1 MIDSYWVVRD
11 SDQDISHYGVKGMR
25 WGVRRY
31 QNEDGTLT
39 SLGRRREDLKDAQQ
53 RRVRGKQEKF
63 QKQVDV
69 GYATREF
76 NKEKTR
82 QRINAKGYK
91 KTKRQLANEKKYRD
105 QGFTEDEA
113 EIMAANRRRGVRIAM
128 AAGGVAIAALGAYA
142 AYRHYDRITDRLLS
156 AGSELGR
163 VGITDTEGLREGFYA
178 FRKGIKRDATNY
190 EGMYAKTLSDSGRK
204 VFRKSISATSDIK
217 IASERRAQKVLAKL
231 LENDEDARREVEF
244 GVSTVTK
251 RQELAERLARRD
263 LRRGRYDSKHV
274 YDYFNMG
281 IAGTNNEKR
290 DELNKKFYEA
300 LKKEGFGAVRDVN
313 DVRYSGYRSKDPLIF
328 FDTSKV
334 ATTKV
339 SQLYVTDIEKKNIK
353 AMIRNAGITF
363 AGYGALAYGLNT
375 GMRSVNK
382 KIERS
387 LVRRY
392 RKEHPNSEMTDSQI
406 LKSLNVT

>member
-11 SDQDISHYGVKGMR
+11 SDQDISHYGVKGMK

-39 SLGRRREDLKDAQQ
+39 SLGRRREDLKDAKQ
-53 RRVRGKQEKF
+53 RHVKGKQAKF
-63 QKQVDV
+63 QKRVDV
-69 GYATREF
+69 AYATREF

-105 QGFTEDEA
+105 QGFTNDEA

-128 AAGGVAIAALGAYA
+128 AAGGIAIAALGAYA

-190 EGMYAKTLSDSGRK
+190 EGMYAKALSKSGRK
-204 VFRKSISATSDIK
+204 VFRKSINATSDIK
-217 IASERRAQKVLAKL
+217 IASDRRAQKVLAKL

-244 GVSTVTK
+244 GVRTITK

-274 YDYFNMG
+274 YDFFNMG
-281 IAGTNNEKR
+281 ISGTDNEKR
-290 DELNKKFYEA
+290 AELNKKFYEA
-300 LKKEGFGAVRDVN
+300 LKKEGYGAVRDVN
-313 DVRYSGYRSKDPLIF
+313 DVRYSGYHSKDPLIF

-339 SQLYVTDIEKKNIK
+339 SQMYVTDIEKKNTK
-353 AMIRNAGITF
+353 AMIRNSGI
-363 AGYGALAYGLNT
+363 ALAKAGALGYAVNT

-382 KIERS
+382 KFEREI
-387 LVRRY
+387 VRSY
-392 RKEHPNSEMTDSQI
+392 RKEHPNSEMTDSEI

>member
-63 QKQVDV
+63 QKRVDV

-105 QGFTEDEA
+105 KGFTEDEA

-128 AAGGVAIAALGAYA
+128 AAGGIAIAALGAYA
-142 AYRHYDRITDRLLS
+142 AYRHYDRITDRMLS

-190 EGMYAKTLSDSGRK
+190 EGMYAKTLSDGGRK

-217 IASERRAQKVLAKL
+217 IASERKAQKVLAKL

-244 GVSTVTK
+244 GVSTITK

-263 LRRGRYDSKHV
+263 IRRGRYDSKHV

-290 DELNKKFYEA
+290 EELNKRFYEA
-300 LKKEGFGAVRDVN
+300 LKKEGYGAVRDVN
-313 DVRYSGYRSKDPLIF
+313 DARYSGYRSKDPLIF

-339 SQLYVTDIEKKNIK
+339 SQMYVTDIDKKNVK
-353 AMIRNAGITF
+353 AMIRNSGITL
-363 AGYGALAYGLNT
+363 AEVGALGYAARA
-375 GMRSVNK
+375 GMQSVNK
-382 KIERS
+382 KFERS
-387 LVRRY
+387 IVRRY
-392 RKEHPNSEMTDSQI
+392 RKEHPNSEMTDTEI

>member
-11 SDQDISHYGVKGMR
+11 SDQDISHYGVKGMK

-53 RRVRGKQEKF
+53 RHVKGKQAKF
-63 QKQVDV
+63 QKRVDV

-105 QGFTEDEA
+105 QGFTNDEA

-128 AAGGVAIAALGAYA
+128 AAGGIAIAALGAYA

-163 VGITDTEGLREGFYA
+163 VGITDSEGLREGFYA

-190 EGMYAKTLSDSGRK
+190 EGMYAKTLSEGGRK
-204 VFRKSISATSDIK
+204 VFRKSINATSDIK
-217 IASERRAQKVLAKL
+217 IASDRRAQKVLAKL

-244 GVSTVTK
+244 GARTITK

-263 LRRGRYDSKHV
+263 LRRGKYDSKHV
-274 YDYFNMG
+274 YDLFNMG
-281 IAGTNNEKR
+281 IAGIGNEKR
-290 DELNKKFYEA
+290 EELNKNFYEE
-300 LKKEGFGAVRDVN
+300 LKKQGYGAVRDVN
-313 DVRYSGYRSKDPLIF
+313 DTRFSGYRSKDPLIF
-328 FDTSKV
+328 FDTAKV

-339 SQLYVTDIEKKNIK
+339 SELSNSEINKKNAK
-353 AMIRNAGITF
+353 AMIRNAGITL
-363 AGYGALAYGLNT
+363 AGQGVLGYAVNK
-375 GMRSVNK
+375 GMRSVNTK
-382 KIERS
+382 FERS
-387 LVRRY
+387 IVRRY
-392 RKEHPNSEMTDSQI
+392 RKEHPNSEMTDSEI

>member
-11 SDQDISHYGVKGMR
+11 SDQDITHYGVKGMK

-53 RRVRGKQEKF
+53 RHVKGRAEKI
-63 QKQVDV
+63 QKRVDV
-69 GYATREF
+69 AYATREF

-128 AAGGVAIAALGAYA
+128 AAGGIAIAALGAYA

-190 EGMYAKTLSDSGRK
+190 EGMYAKALSKSGRK
-204 VFRKSISATSDIK
+204 VFRKSINATSDIK
-217 IASERRAQKVLAKL
+217 IASDRRAQKVLAKL
-231 LENDEDARREVEF
+231 LENDEDARREVAF
-244 GVSTVTK
+244 GVRTITK

-263 LRRGRYDSKHV
+263 LRRGKYDSKHV
-274 YDYFNMG
+274 YDFFNMG
-281 IAGTNNEKR
+281 IAGSDNEKR
-290 DELNKKFYEA
+290 DELNKNFYEA
-300 LKKEGFGAVRDVN
+300 LKKQGYGAVRDVN
-313 DVRYSGYRSKDPLIF
+313 DARYSGYRSKDPLIF
-328 FDTSKV
+328 FDTAKV

-339 SQLYVTDIEKKNIK
+339 SELSNSEINKKN
-353 AMIRNAGITF
+353 ALAVVRNAGITL
-363 AGYGALAYGLNT
+363 AGAGTLSYAVNT
-375 GMRSVNK
+375 GMRSANTK
-382 KIERS
+382 FERS
-387 LVRRY
+387 IVRRY
-392 RKEHPNSEMTDSQI
+392 RKEHPNSKMTDSEI